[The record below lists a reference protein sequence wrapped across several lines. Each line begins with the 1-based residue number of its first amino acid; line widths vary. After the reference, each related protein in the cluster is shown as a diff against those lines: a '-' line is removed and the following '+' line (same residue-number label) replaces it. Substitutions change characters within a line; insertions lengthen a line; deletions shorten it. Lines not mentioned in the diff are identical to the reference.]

1 MEFEIFFEEMC
12 KKALLCVLSLH
23 SPIDM
28 MTEQINTTFR
38 KITLASCLSNSVYTS
53 APIYDS
59 GHSSRRNGSVYSALR
74 MGE

>member
-1 MEFEIFFEEMC
+1 M
-12 KKALLCVLSLH
+12 LSLSLSLSLH
-23 SPIDM
+23 LPIDM

-59 GHSSRRNGSVYSALR
+59 GHSSRRNGLAHSSL
-74 MGE
+74 